1 MAYKFQF
8 GDARMSGSLTQEE
21 GLTVDS
27 GGATITAGGLAVTAG
42 GISVTAGAVALNS
55 VGITAAGSIA
65 GVTTFVASSTVTGAA
80 GSFTALDGTSLALQS
95 GGITAAG
102 SIAGATTVAMGGA
115 LTGVTTLAASGLA
128 SVASISMD
136 DGSTLG
142 PDSVADLW
150 TFSADGDTVQKDGT
164 YDFNLASHDG
174 TNGLKLAGTL
184 VVATAAEIDYNADVT
199 AGTAIASKSIV
210 LDASKDST
218 GMRSLTGSGDAY
230 FGGLYSDG
238 ALRAAGNA
246 QFDGSV
252 ALGNATGDNLQ
263 FNGRAASNFV
273 PDSDSARDLGADALR
288 WSTIY
293 VDSIVGASVAWD
305 VVKCH
310 SADTI
315 SASAELA
322 IILEGNG
329 ITVNLPAATT
339 GRNIRVKLSAS
350 VGDVLIAP
358 ASGEIIEGLA
368 ADAKVRLES
377 TGSSVTFACM
387 ETDGWVI
394 L

>member
-1 MAYKFQF
+1 MAYKFQL
-8 GDARMSGSLTQEE
+8 GSARMSGSLLQE
-21 GLTVDS
+21 GTLN
-27 GGATITAGGLAVTAG
+27 IAGGLQISGTMRVGKDGEGSFVALDASGLSSLDG
-42 GISVTAGAVALNS
+42 GIDVNGSNFTVSTAGAV
-55 VGITAAGSIA
+55 VAAS
-65 GVTTFVASSTVTGAA
+65 
-80 GSFTALDGTSLALQS
+80 LDNNS
-95 GGITAAG
+95 GGITE
-102 SIAGATTVAMGGA
+102 AGAVSGVTTLAMGGA

-150 TFSADGDTVQKDGT
+150 TFNADGDTIQKDGA

-184 VVATAAEIDYNADVT
+184 VVATAGEIDYNADVT
-199 AGTAIASKSIV
+199 AGTAIASKSVV

-218 GMRSLTGSGDAY
+218 GMRSLTCSGNFRAA
-230 FGGLYSDG
+230 GIYSDG
-238 ALRAAGNA
+238 ALYAAGNA

-263 FNGRAASNFV
+263 FNGRAASDFV
-273 PDSDSARDLGADALR
+273 PDGDSSRDLGTDALR

-310 SADTI
+310 SGDTI

-322 IILEGNG
+322 IVLQGNG
-329 ITVNLPAATT
+329 ITVNLPAATA
-339 GRNIRVKLSAS
+339 GRNIRVKLSGG
-350 VGDVLIAP
+350 VGDVIIAP
-358 ASGEIIEGLA
+358 QANQLIDGSQTSI
-368 ADAKVRLES
+368 RLES
-377 TGSSVTFACM
+377 TGSAVTFAGV
-387 ETDGWVI
+387 DAGGWAI